1 MGQKILR
8 ENEFLEIKSKFHKI
22 SLSTGQGK
30 EKNINKLY
38 DDIESGLEYVGCSA
52 IEDKLQEGVPE
63 TIETLIKANIRIW
76 ILTGDKKETAIEI
89 GKSCR
94 LIKDYDMEQIDLASS
109 SDKDY
114 SKEEFEKLIE
124 GVYRKYIEK
133 KNSISYNSMESYDNI
148 SKNYLNFNK
157 NLYLV
162 IDGKNLAY
170 VLSDLNLRKKFF
182 RIGMMAISVICC
194 RVSPKQK
201 SEVVKMAKQNSKFIT
216 LSIGDGAND
225 VPMIMEAHI
234 GIGISG
240 KEGTQAVRSA
250 DYAIGQFQFL
260 KRLLLV
266 HGRWGYRRISYFVCY
281 YFYKNILLVLT
292 EIYFVLFNGFSGQIF
307 FPDLLPLCYNAF
319 WTSWPCIFAY
329 SIERDVDDEKS
340 LKYPILYKAGQEN
353 FYFSMRKFWTWIV
366 FAVIHGAIVFFAVS
380 EGTKETLD
388 NDGSMPDHW
397 FNSTLCFSCIVHIV
411 TFKIFVDLMYWNL
424 LSL

>member
-1 MGQKILR
+1 MGQKFLS

-22 SLSTGQGK
+22 SISTDQDK

-38 DDIESGLEYVGCSA
+38 DDVESGLEYVGSSA
-52 IEDKLQEGVPE
+52 IEDKLQEEVPE

-94 LIKDYDMEQIDLASS
+94 LIKEYEMEKIDLASS
-109 SDKDY
+109 SDLDY
-114 SKEEFEKLIE
+114 SKEEFEKAIE
-124 GVYRKYIEK
+124 GIYRKYVEK
-133 KNSISYNSMESYDNI
+133 KNSISYNYNEFDDII
-148 SKNYLNFNK
+148 SKSNINFNK

-162 IDGKNLAY
+162 IDGKNLAF
-170 VLSDLNLRKKFF
+170 VLSDINLSKKFF
-182 RIGMMAISVICC
+182 RLAMMAISVICC

-201 SEVVKMAKQNSKFIT
+201 SQVVRMTKRNTKFIT

-250 DYAIGQFQFL
+250 DYSIGQFQFL
-260 KRLLLV
+260 KRLVLV

-292 EIYFVLFNGFSGQIF
+292 EIYFAFFNGFSGQIF

-329 SIERDVDDEKS
+329 SIERDVDDEIS
-340 LKYPILYKAGQEN
+340 IKYPILYKAGQEK
-353 FYFSMRKFWTWIV
+353 FYFSLRKFWTWIV
-366 FAVIHGAIVFFAVS
+366 FAIIHGVIIFFTVT
-380 EGTKETLD
+380 EVTKQIL
-388 NDGSMPDHW
+388 NNNGLIPNHW
-397 FNSTLCFSCIVHIV
+397 FISTLCFSCIVQIA
-411 TFKIFVDLMYWNL
+411 TLKIFVDLMYWNF
-424 LSL
+424 LSV